1 MTRDQI
7 ERLIDQETEAVNNLS
22 KKYQGVRPSW
32 VSCELSLML
41 AEIEQ
46 LKKQLGE

>member
-1 MTRDQI
+1 MTPEEIQ
-7 ERLIDQETEAVNNLS
+7 RLIDQETEAVNNLN

-32 VSCELSLML
+32 VSCELALMS
-41 AEIEQ
+41 AEIER